1 MTILILEKLHFPPSL
16 PYYAAAAATAIAR
29 ILHLVLAANG
39 ISRGASLSTI
49 FFIISGILQIFWAW
63 PMARR
68 WGRIWYYVGIGG
80 TIILIVMYFVTR
92 APTPITGGRALSVNA
107 LGIATEVFQ
116 FIYIGITVYILARQ
130 KGLTTEQKEQLR

>member
-1 MTILILEKLHFPPSL
+1 MTILILEKMQFPPSL
-16 PYYAAAAATAIAR
+16 PYYAAAAATAIAG
-29 ILHLVLAANG
+29 ILHLVLAANS
-39 ISRGASLSTI
+39 ISRRASLSTI

-63 PMARR
+63 PMTRR
-68 WGRIWYYVGIGG
+68 WGRMWYYVGIDR

-92 APTPITGGRALSVNA
+92 APTPITGGRALSVNTP
-107 LGIATEVFQ
+107 GIASEVFQ

>member
-1 MTILILEKLHFPPSL
+1 MTILILEKMHFPLSL
-16 PYYAAAAATAIAR
+16 PYYAAAAATAIAG

-68 WGRIWYYVGIGG
+68 WGKIWYYIGICG
-80 TIILIVMYFVTR
+80 TIILIAMYFVTR

-107 LGIATEVFQ
+107 LGIATEIFQ
-116 FIYIGITVYILARQ
+116 FVYIGITVYILARQ